1 MPTDA
6 SRVPHLVR
14 ITAPPRPLPSGA
26 STPNGSDASS
36 SRDHLAF
43 SGDQPRSADSAM
55 HCFRSPGTRRR
66 MGGNDLLSLSET
78 TVPEA
83 TAIAGRRQRPL
94 REQRREARERA
105 RAFPLVERHQ
115 LMLEAAALTVAF

>member
-1 MPTDA
+1 MSVANSVTVA
-6 SRVPHLVR
+6 SPAWPIRCS
-14 ITAPPRPLPSGA
+14 IT
-26 STPNGSDASS
+26 
-36 SRDHLAF
+36 
-43 SGDQPRSADSAM
+43 
-55 HCFRSPGTRRR
+55 PGTRRR

-115 LMLEAAALTVAF
+115 LMLEAAARDGSGGRSGRRWRSWPAAAARVRVAFLP